1 MKLIKDFHMTI
12 LISLIVTFLSLTNLN
27 SEIVHKFT
35 FFENED
41 KLIHFLMY
49 FGVTITFLVEY
60 FIRRPLKDIKYY
72 LLGLY
77 PVALGGLIEIV
88 QSVFTQSRSGDWY
101 DFMADVFGVVFA
113 YISFHYLK
121 NLKVVMWYINL
132 RADH

>member
-1 MKLIKDFHMTI
+1 MKLVKDFHMTI
-12 LISLIVTFLSLTNLN
+12 LISLIVTFLSLYNIN

-60 FIRRPLKDIKYY
+60 YIRRPLKDTRYY

-77 PVALGGLIEIV
+77 PVVLGGVIEII
-88 QSVFTQSRSGDWY
+88 QGVFTNTRSGDWF
-101 DFMADVFGVVFA
+101 DFWADVTGVVFA
-113 YISFHYLK
+113 YLSFHYLIK
-121 NLKVVMWYINL
+121 FKPLEWYIKT
-132 RADH
+132 RARG

>member
-1 MKLIKDFHMTI
+1 MKLVKDFHMTI
-12 LISLIVTFLSLTNLN
+12 LISLIVTFLSLYNIN

-60 FIRRPLKDIKYY
+60 YIRRPLKDTRYY

-77 PVALGGLIEIV
+77 PVLLGGVIEII
-88 QSVFTQSRSGDWY
+88 QGVFTNTRSGDWF
-101 DFMADVFGVVFA
+101 DFWSDVTGVVFA
-113 YISFHYLK
+113 YLSFHYLIK
-121 NLKVVMWYINL
+121 FKPLEWYIKT
-132 RADH
+132 RARG

>member
-101 DFMADVFGVVFA
+101 DFMADVFGVIFA